1 MAFLVIVPLVS
12 HLFIVEYLFNYKV
25 FPCFIYHSAR
35 FFGFLTTFVV
45 LNAASKLHMRKIKLS
60 GEILTILIGCVL
72 LAASLILHL
81 ADVSEPMLWSTIPL
95 YTALLSLS
103 ALLISGWE
111 VYLTAIKRI
120 LRRDLLD
127 EAFLMSIA
135 SIAAFC
141 IGEYVEG
148 VAVILFYR
156 IGEYFEHK
164 AVRRSRQA
172 IRALMD
178 ICADTAI
185 LLKDGEEIE
194 VDADEVEV
202 GDTILLRPGDRVPCD
217 AIILDGSASLD
228 TSALTGESL
237 PRDVVAGDS
246 LLSGCIVQDARLI
259 ARVTKP
265 SEESSAARVLAMV
278 EEANERKSRQERLI
292 ASFSRIYTPIV
303 VALAVLIAFIPPLL
317 IGFTLPVFTIWLRRA
332 LMLLVVSCPCAL
344 VISVP
349 LAFFGGIGNAAARGI
364 LFKGGSTFDALA
376 NAKIAV
382 FDKTGT
388 LTSGAFVVSDV
399 KSCGVSEAEL
409 LYLSASAESA
419 STHPTALAI
428 RDASQASE
436 APTAVRELAG
446 KGVIATLTR
455 GEVAVGNL
463 RLMQE
468 VGASVPDGFAGIY
481 VALDGNFI
489 GSITLSDQVKE
500 GAKEAISRLSV
511 RYTVMLTGDNESA
524 AKAVADAVG
533 IDQVC
538 AGLLPQEKYQHLE
551 QLLAEGT
558 VIYVGDGIND
568 APCLAR
574 ADVGVAMGGIG
585 SDAAIEAADVVL
597 LNDDPRKL
605 ITAMGIARKTLS
617 IARFNMIF
625 ALGIK
630 IGVMLLAALGLLD
643 FSGGMWLAVFADV
656 GVALLAILNS
666 LRMIFFK
673 K

>member
-1 MAFLVIVPLVS
+1 
-12 HLFIVEYLFNYKV
+12 
-25 FPCFIYHSAR
+25 
-35 FFGFLTTFVV
+35 
-45 LNAASKLHMRKIKLS
+45 MRKTKLS
-60 GEILTILIGCVL
+60 GEVLTILIGLALL
-72 LAASLILHL
+72 LASLLL
-81 ADVSEPMLWSTIPL
+81 SLFDTREPMLFGSIPL
-95 YTALLSLS
+95 FTALLSLF

-111 VYLTAIKRI
+111 VYATAIKRI
-120 LRRDLLD
+120 LRKDLLD

-141 IGEYVEG
+141 IGEYLEG

-194 VDADEVEV
+194 VDAEDVAV
-202 GDTILLRPGDRVPCD
+202 GDTILLRPGDRIPCD
-217 AIILDGSASLD
+217 AVVLDGSASLN

-237 PRDVVAGDS
+237 PRDVTVGDS
-246 LLSGCIVQDARLI
+246 IFSGCIVLNARLV

-265 SEESSAARVLAMV
+265 SEDSSAARVLAMV
-278 EEANERKSRQERLI
+278 EEANERKSRGERLI
-292 ASFSRIYTPIV
+292 AGFSRIYTPIV
-303 VALAVLIAFIPPLL
+303 VALAVLIAFVPPLL
-317 IGFTLPVFTIWLRRA
+317 LGFSLPVFTTWLRRA

-364 LFKGGSTFDALA
+364 LFKGGSTFDALSHA
-376 NAKIAV
+376 SIAA

-388 LTSGAFVVSDV
+388 LTSGAFMVACVNPY
-399 KSCGVSEAEL
+399 GVTEAEL
-409 LYLSASAESA
+409 LHLCASAESA

-428 RDASQASE
+428 RAASQTSE
-436 APTAVRELAG
+436 VPAAVRELAG
-446 KGVIATLTR
+446 KGVIATLAR
-455 GEVAVGNL
+455 GEVAVGNH
-463 RLMQE
+463 RLMDE
-468 VGASVPDGFAGIY
+468 VGASIPNGYDGIF
-481 VALDGNFI
+481 VALDGSFI
-489 GSITLSDQVKE
+489 GSITLSDQIKE
-500 GAKEAISRLSV
+500 GAKEAISRLGV
-511 RYTVMLTGDNESA
+511 RYTVMLTGDNETA

-533 IDQVC
+533 IDQVV
-538 AGLLPQEKYQHLE
+538 AGLLPQEKYRHLE
-551 QLLAEGT
+551 QLLAEGV

-605 ITAMGIARKTLS
+605 CTAMEIARKTLS
-617 IARFNMIF
+617 IARFNIVF
-625 ALGIK
+625 ALEVK

-666 LRMIFFK
+666 LRMVFFK

>member
-1 MAFLVIVPLVS
+1 
-12 HLFIVEYLFNYKV
+12 
-25 FPCFIYHSAR
+25 
-35 FFGFLTTFVV
+35 
-45 LNAASKLHMRKIKLS
+45 MRKTKLS
-60 GEILTILIGCVL
+60 GEVLTILIGLALL
-72 LAASLILHL
+72 LASLLL
-81 ADVSEPMLWSTIPL
+81 SLFDTREPMLFGSIPL
-95 YTALLSLS
+95 FTALLSLF

-111 VYLTAIKRI
+111 VYATAIKRI
-120 LRRDLLD
+120 LRKDLLD

-141 IGEYVEG
+141 IGEYLEG

-194 VDADEVEV
+194 VDAEDVAV
-202 GDTILLRPGDRVPCD
+202 GDTILLRPGDRIPCD
-217 AIILDGSASLD
+217 AVVLDGSASLN

-237 PRDVVAGDS
+237 PRDVTVGDS
-246 LLSGCIVQDARLI
+246 IFSGCIVLNARLL

-265 SEESSAARVLAMV
+265 SEDSSAARVLAMV
-278 EEANERKSRQERLI
+278 EEANERKSRGERLI
-292 ASFSRIYTPIV
+292 AGFSRIYTPIV
-303 VALAVLIAFIPPLL
+303 VALAVLIAFVPPLL
-317 IGFTLPVFTIWLRRA
+317 LGFSLPVFTTWLRRA

-364 LFKGGSTFDALA
+364 LFKGGSTFDALSHA
-376 NAKIAV
+376 SIAA

-388 LTSGAFVVSDV
+388 LTSGAFMVACVNPYSV
-399 KSCGVSEAEL
+399 TEAEL
-409 LYLSASAESA
+409 LHLCASAESA

-428 RDASQASE
+428 RAASQTSE
-436 APTAVRELAG
+436 VPAAVRELAG
-446 KGVIATLTR
+446 KGVIATLAR
-455 GEVAVGNL
+455 GEVAVGNP
-463 RLMQE
+463 RLMDE
-468 VGASVPDGFAGIY
+468 VGASIPNGYDGIF
-481 VALDGNFI
+481 VALDGSFI
-489 GSITLSDQVKE
+489 GSITLSDQIKE
-500 GAKEAISRLSV
+500 GAKEAITRLGV
-511 RYTVMLTGDNESA
+511 RYTVMLTGDNETA

-533 IDQVC
+533 IDQVV

-605 ITAMGIARKTLS
+605 CTAMEIARKTLS
-617 IARFNMIF
+617 IARFNIVF
-625 ALGIK
+625 ALGVK

-666 LRMIFFK
+666 LRMVFFK